1 MGSEPE
7 GAAGPAPPTEAGD
20 PQSAAQ
26 GAQAIERILRSTE
39 AGVAQIEA
47 HAREE
52 GLRISGGAGAVAMRR
67 RAQLAQARTDLIERA
82 TALAQR
88 FEEILDL
95 LEAAERELAGLG
107 LEPADPPPPPPLAA
121 VPAEPEGAPAVPIAS
136 APPAPALPPRRA
148 RRGWRRWLWWQREA
162 A

>member
-1 MGSEPE
+1 
-7 GAAGPAPPTEAGD
+7 
-20 PQSAAQ
+20 
-26 GAQAIERILRSTE
+26 
-39 AGVAQIEA
+39 
-47 HAREE
+47 
-52 GLRISGGAGAVAMRR
+52 MRR

>member
-7 GAAGPAPPTEAGD
+7 GAAGTAPPAQAGD

-39 AGVAQIEA
+39 AGVAQIQSR
-47 HAREE
+47 AREE
-52 GLRISGGAGAVAMRR
+52 GLRIAEGAGTVAMRR
-67 RAQLAQARTDLIERA
+67 RAELAQARSELIERA
-82 TALAQR
+82 SALAQR

-95 LEAAERELAGLG
+95 LEAAERELARAAMAPPQPSA
-107 LEPADPPPPPPLAA
+107 PAPLAA
-121 VPAEPEGAPAVPIAS
+121 VPAEPAVAPAAPAAS
-136 APPAPALPPRRA
+136 APPASAGAQRRT

>member
-1 MGSEPE
+1 MGSKPE
-7 GAAGPAPPTEAGD
+7 DAAGPAPPAGDGD
-20 PQSAAQ
+20 PQTAAQ

-47 HAREE
+47 RAREE
-52 GLRISGGAGAVAMRR
+52 GLRIAGGAGALAMRR
-67 RAQLAQARTDLIERA
+67 RAQLAQARADLIERA

-107 LEPADPPPPPPLAA
+107 LGPADPPAPAPLAA
-121 VPAEPEGAPAVPIAS
+121 VPAEPTGAPAVPIA
-136 APPAPALPPRRA
+136 AVPPAPMLPPRRA
-148 RRGWRRWLWWQREA
+148 RRGWRRWLWWHREA